1 MSSETPQFLTLYS
14 FSSSSL
20 KASVHSSR
28 LPFDEAGWRK
38 FQVKPARANG
48 LRLEGRLTSRVKHPS
63 HPGWGVGGS
72 VPQNKGACFPSSKAL
87 EGTEVSW
94 ALCGPSVPNLHT
106 APRPPPP
113 HCGML
118 SELSCSSLWQDPE
131 LPHVFFFRDRAGELA
146 LGNASGGGVV
156 GERITEQEW

>member
-1 MSSETPQFLTLYS
+1 MLGELSSETPQFLALYS

-63 HPGWGVGGS
+63 HPGWGVGGG

-87 EGTEVSW
+87 EGTAVSW
-94 ALCGPSVPNLHT
+94 ALCGPSVPNLG
-106 APRPPPP
+106 PPPP
-113 HCGML
+113 HMACFQNCPVL
-118 SELSCSSLWQDPE
+118 HYVRILNCCTCSFSE
-131 LPHVFFFRDRAGELA
+131 
-146 LGNASGGGVV
+146 
-156 GERITEQEW
+156 TEQEN